1 MSDNTLHLTPE
12 VVAQYKDFLVNPQKY
27 NCHYKPLHECFVEG
41 DHYEPQD
48 KLYDK
53 YIEYIKKPL
62 PKFMFYIIM
71 REEYPDLF
79 GADEWTDDKGKWHR
93 GDLGYKLKFNI

>member
-1 MSDNTLHLTPE
+1 MTPE

-27 NCHYKPLHECFVEG
+27 KCDYKPLHECFVEG

-53 YIEYIKKPL
+53 YIE
-62 PKFMFYIIM
+62 
-71 REEYPDLF
+71 
-79 GADEWTDDKGKWHR
+79 
-93 GDLGYKLKFNI
+93 